1 MTRQIE
7 VVGEIVPSSYAS
19 EGSAAHALGE
29 ITARHRLLR
38 TLDAAQYGRAVY
50 RWRTQWADHIG
61 DEAEMQEYVDG
72 YVEFI
77 AGQMAADPSLALLL
91 EQRVPTGI
99 PSCWGTSDSVVV
111 APTWIHITDL
121 KYGMG
126 VRVDPVDNP
135 QLMLYGVGAL
145 EAFGDVLGHV
155 EYVHMSVYQP
165 RIANI
170 ATTTMRADDLRG
182 WRDGIIPIAD
192 EALGPN
198 ARFGPSEAA
207 CRWCPASGQCAAQRD
222 WAVSRD
228 FGAITST
235 LSSDELKE
243 ALDAIPAIERW
254 CAAVRAYALELVY
267 NKGGTVPGWKAVR
280 SNGKRFVSDPEG
292 AIEALSLIG
301 YEMNDI
307 AKTEPKIRGIGE
319 LEKLLGKK
327 VFAATMTPFVSKS
340 DGTISL
346 VPDSDERPSATPSTE
361 AAKVFAGVIESASE
375 NESVKE
381 IENG

>member
-1 MTRQIE
+1 MTQQIE
-7 VVGEIVPSSYAS
+7 VVGEIVPSTYAA

-29 ITARHRLLR
+29 LTARYRLLG
-38 TLDAAQYGRAVY
+38 TLTDAQYGRAVF
-50 RWRTQWADHIG
+50 RWREQWKEVIG

-72 YVEFI
+72 YVDFI
-77 AGQMAADPSLALLL
+77 AGQMTNDPSAMLLL
-91 EQRVPTGI
+91 EQRVPTGV

-111 APTWIHITDL
+111 APTWVHITDL

-135 QLMLYGVGAL
+135 QLMLYGIGAL

-155 EYVHMSVYQP
+155 EYVHLSVYQP
-165 RIANI
+165 RIANV

-182 WRDGIIPIAD
+182 WRDGIIPIAE
-192 EALGPN
+192 EARGPN

-222 WAVSRD
+222 WAVNRD
-228 FGAITST
+228 FGAIAST
-235 LSSDELKE
+235 LSPDDLKE
-243 ALDAIPAIERW
+243 ALDAIPAIEQW
-254 CAAVRAYALELVY
+254 CAAVRAYALDRIY
-267 NKGGTVPGWKAVR
+267 SKGRTVPGYKVVKSA
-280 SNGKRFVSDPEG
+280 GKRYVSDPDG
-292 AIEALSLIG
+292 ALEALSLIG

-327 VFAATMTPFVSKS
+327 VFASTMSPFVSKS
-340 DGTISL
+340 DGTASL
-346 VPDSDERPSATPSTE
+346 VPDSDDRPSISPHTE
-361 AAKVFAGVIESASE
+361 AASIFAGIIE
-375 NESVKE
+375 NENVKE
-381 IENG
+381 IENNG